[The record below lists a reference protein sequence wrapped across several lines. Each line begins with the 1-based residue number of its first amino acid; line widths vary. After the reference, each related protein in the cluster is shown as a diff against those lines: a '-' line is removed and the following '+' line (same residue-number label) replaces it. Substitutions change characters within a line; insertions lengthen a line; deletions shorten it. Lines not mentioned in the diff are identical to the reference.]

1 MRIFVTCLIIFLI
14 TAIQASAQ
22 ATTLDQVNSRYK
34 VGQPM
39 ASKDAAII
47 RNHMKQLEVRKATSF
62 FGNPFITTTKYN
74 HNRNLD
80 LRNGYSM
87 NVTGSSTSERSL
99 VHEGFSVSASMGVWR
114 TDFQPIQKISKTDI
128 RYEVVA
134 YGIIGKNGFGKVLDY
149 ALVADCPKSTTCR
162 ITSSRKDFVA
172 SLFSYT
178 QLRGRVTMPTMTAE
192 LVAEGKVEYIR

>member
-1 MRIFVTCLIIFLI
+1 MRIFKMFLI
-14 TAIQASAQ
+14 MLVITQASAQ
-22 ATTLDQVNSRYK
+22 ASAQTVQQINSRYK

-47 RNHMKQLEVRKATSF
+47 RNHMKQMEVRKATQF
-62 FGNPFITTTKYN
+62 NPFITTTEYN
-74 HNRNLD
+74 HSRNLD

-87 NVTGSSTSERSL
+87 NVTGTSLSERSL

-114 TDFQPIQKISKTDI
+114 TDFQPIQKIIKTDI

-149 ALVADCPKSTTCR
+149 ALVSDCPKSTTCR

-172 SLFSYT
+172 SLFSYS
-178 QLRGRVTMPTMTAE
+178 QLRGRVTMPNMTAE

>member
-1 MRIFVTCLIIFLI
+1 MRIFVTFLTIFLI
-14 TAIQASAQ
+14 IQASAQ
-22 ATTLDQVNSRYK
+22 ATTIDQVNSRYK

-47 RNHMKQLEVRKATSF
+47 RNHMDSQQVRKATSF
-62 FGNPFITTTKYN
+62 FGNPFITTTKYK

-80 LRNGYSM
+80 LKNGYSM
-87 NVTGSSTSERSL
+87 NVTGSSFSDKSL
-99 VHEGFSVSASMGVWR
+99 ISEGFSVSASMGVWR

-172 SLFSYT
+172 SMFSYT

>member
-14 TAIQASAQ
+14 TATQAGAQ
-22 ATTLDQVNSRYK
+22 TVQQINSQYR

-47 RNHMKQLEVRKATSF
+47 RNHMKQMEVRKATSF
-62 FGNPFITTTKYN
+62 NPFITTTKYN

-99 VHEGFSVSASMGVWR
+99 VHEGFSVSASLGVWR
-114 TDFQPIQKISKTDI
+114 TDFQPIQRITRTDI

-172 SLFSYT
+172 SIFSYT

>member
-14 TAIQASAQ
+14 TATQASAQ
-22 ATTLDQVNSRYK
+22 TTTLDQVNSRYK

-47 RNHMKQLEVRKATSF
+47 RNHMKQMEVRKATSF
-62 FGNPFITTTKYN
+62 NPFITTTKYN

-99 VHEGFSVSASMGVWR
+99 VHEGFSVSASVGVWR
-114 TDFQPIQKISKTDI
+114 TDFQPIQRITRTDI

-172 SLFSYT
+172 SIFSYT

-192 LVAEGKVEYIR
+192 LVAQGKVEYIR